1 MENQKHSKVF
11 FNAFLRLMLVIRFAV
26 GSATSNQVSTT
37 AVQLHS
43 KVDEFNFNIRLLG
56 LEIKSKY
63 QEDEIAALKFLRM
76 EDAKVVNQ
84 LRNRVDQLEASVPKT
99 SENENILERQKRPFR
114 LAPISSRR

>member
-1 MENQKHSKVF
+1 VSIIWF
-11 FNAFLRLMLVIRFAV
+11 YV
-26 GSATSNQVSTT
+26 GSATANKVSTT

-43 KVDEFNFNIRLLG
+43 KVDEFNFNIRLSAM
-56 LEIKSKY
+56 ETKSKH

-84 LRNRVDQLEASVPKT
+84 LRDRVAQLEASVVKT
-99 SENENILERQKRPFR
+99 SENENFLKRQKRPFR